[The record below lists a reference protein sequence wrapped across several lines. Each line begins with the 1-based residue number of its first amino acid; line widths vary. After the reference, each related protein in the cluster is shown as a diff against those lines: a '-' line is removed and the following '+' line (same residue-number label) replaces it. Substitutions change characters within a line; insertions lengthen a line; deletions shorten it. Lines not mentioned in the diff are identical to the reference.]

1 MCVTERAM
9 RLWELVVQIYALMS
23 LHMEAVRS
31 RSTDVANMIVLSN
44 SKVRAGRS
52 IPSFSGPDE
61 LENSHYTSP
70 ESDTSKPDDF
80 LRFLRGRDSHI
91 RFGRGRDDNF
101 MRFGRGKLDNFI
113 RMGRQSNAKE
123 KEPSKETEE
132 FDRFI
137 RSGKSNKKSESEK
150 YERLA
155 KNFMR
160 FGRGKRNNLM
170 RFGRG
175 KQDNYMRFG
184 RGNKDNFMRFGRGKQ
199 ENFMRFG
206 RGNKDNFMRFGRG
219 NKENFMRF
227 GRGNKDNFMR
237 FGRGKYDTR
246 IRFGRDLENF
256 DSPSRQEQLDV
267 YDLLHGTGGKHLIGS
282 SDDNIPIAMRSSIV
296 DYNNFD
302 RFGRSRQDNFM
313 RFGKSNADQQSSQ
326 ALQFSEDLKINPSLN
341 SESTIPLREET
352 FTRVMKSKLNDDV
365 NLLRQGRHPPNKDDS
380 FIRFGRN
387 SFDSLSTNLNPQRLK
402 RSTDEL
408 YEDQEDIL
416 PPKLDDEISDRIF
429 LPVFSLPDYHDEDL
443 SSSEQQEGYTSRRKR
458 SVKFKP
464 SSSPS
469 TVALS
474 SSDDVSSK
482 PHVDSGKLPDL
493 FVVPLILTPES
504 SSFSSGQ

>member
-1 MCVTERAM
+1 
-9 RLWELVVQIYALMS
+9 
-23 LHMEAVRS
+23 
-31 RSTDVANMIVLSN
+31 MIVLS
-44 SKVRAGRS
+44 SPKVTA
-52 IPSFSGPDE
+52 PDE
-61 LENSHYTSP
+61 QENSHYTSP

-80 LRFLRGRDSHI
+80 LRLLRGRDSHI
-91 RFGRGRDDNF
+91 RFGRARDDNF
-101 MRFGRGKLDNFI
+101 MRFGRGKHDNFI
-113 RMGRQSNAKE
+113 RMGRQANAVE
-123 KEPSKETEE
+123 KEPGKETDE

-160 FGRGKRNNLM
+160 FGRGKRNSLM

-175 KQDNYMRFG
+175 KPDNYMRFG

-199 ENFMRFG
+199 QNFMRFG

-227 GRGNKDNFMR
+227 GRGNKENFMR

-246 IRFGRDLENF
+246 IRFGSDLENF
-256 DSPSRQEQLDV
+256 DSPSRPEQIDV
-267 YDLLHGTGGKHLIGS
+267 YDLLRDNGGKHFIGNS
-282 SDDNIPIAMRSSIV
+282 NDNIPIAMRSSIV

-302 RFGRSRQDNFM
+302 RFERSRQDNFM
-313 RFGKSNADQQSSQ
+313 RFGKSDTDQQSSQ
-326 ALQFSEDLKINPSLN
+326 ALEFSEDLNINPSLN
-341 SESTIPLREET
+341 SESTTPLRET

-387 SFDSLSTNLNPQRLK
+387 SLDSLSTNLTPQRLK

-408 YEDQEDIL
+408 DEDQEDML
-416 PPKLDDEISDRIF
+416 PPKIDEEISDRIF
-429 LPVFSLPDYHDEDL
+429 LPVFSLKDYNDEDF
-443 SSSEQQEGYTSRRKR
+443 SSSEQQEGYNSRRKR

-469 TVALS
+469 TDRIS

-482 PHVDSGKLPDL
+482 PLLDSGKLPDL

-504 SSFSSGQ
+504 SSFSSG